1 MIATTPHGVRS
12 GWIDLSN
19 TDGQRSTATLCE
31 YNFSNSDEWPKWR
44 KCFEQFCIASGMAG
58 ESEER
63 PISTL
68 LYCFGEE
75 AEDILTEADRGR
87 YAQVLGK
94 MNKFFKIQKN
104 AIFE

>member
-1 MIATTPHGVRS
+1 MLVLVELCIL

-44 KCFEQFCIASGMAG
+44 KCFEQFCIASGMADAMQNCSKNG
-58 ESEER
+58 R
-63 PISTL
+63 L
-68 LYCFGEE
+68 LYCFSEE
-75 AEDILTEADRGR
+75 ADVLTEADRGR

-94 MNKFFKIQKN
+94 MNEFFKIQKN

>member
-1 MIATTPHGVRS
+1 MLVLVELCIL

-44 KCFEQFCIASGMAG
+44 NCSKNG
-58 ESEER
+58 R
-63 PISTL
+63 L
-68 LYCFGEE
+68 LYCFSEE
-75 AEDILTEADRGR
+75 ADVLTEADRGR

-94 MNKFFKIQKN
+94 MNEFFKIQKN